1 MLRERKNAE
10 YDSAEDDGGAEE
22 TVTDVFFVKEEL
34 AADDGDE
41 AAALF
46 DQGHDG
52 DTASGDTVG
61 GEECSVTDHEH
72 DGEKPDPSVFPDRTG
87 DLRAGHKHIDQV
99 KQQKKKH
106 IPELKL
112 SAADMPHQ
120 EFVHETG
127 DSIQHAGSE
136 CHENESGRVPGFVR
150 RRCFSRG

>member
-72 DGEKPDPSVFPDRTG
+72 DGGRSSCGTQAHRPGKTAKEKAYTRTE
-87 DLRAGHKHIDQV
+87 A
-99 KQQKKKH
+99 
-106 IPELKL
+106 E
-112 SAADMPHQ
+112 
-120 EFVHETG
+120 
-127 DSIQHAGSE
+127 
-136 CHENESGRVPGFVR
+136 R
-150 RRCFSRG
+150 R